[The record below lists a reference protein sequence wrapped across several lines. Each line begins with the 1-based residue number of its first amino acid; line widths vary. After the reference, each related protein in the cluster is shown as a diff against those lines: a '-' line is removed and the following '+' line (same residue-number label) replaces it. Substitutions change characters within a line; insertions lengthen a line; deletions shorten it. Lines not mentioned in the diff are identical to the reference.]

1 MHLQRRNFLARA
13 LGLAGLTA
21 LGFAPAL
28 AHAEHVKVGILKT
41 PPSGLVFIALDKGYF
56 AAEGLDVELS
66 YFEAGQPIALA
77 TAAGSVDFGANGP
90 SAAFYNLAGEGALR
104 IIAGMYREAPSFR
117 ILGYVASNH
126 AAAAGLTSLKDLPHH
141 SLAVSQVGSPPH
153 YALALLAEKYH
164 FALDTIK
171 LLALQSVPNMISA
184 LSGGQADATIIT
196 GAAAV
201 AIDQRKE
208 GRLLGWV
215 GDETPWQMGVL
226 WTSTKIIRE
235 REGMV
240 GRFLRAYRRGAR
252 DYHDAFTG
260 ANEKRADGPTTTEV
274 VAIIAKYT
282 GLAATQIEQTVA
294 YTDPAL
300 RIDVNDIGH
309 QIAWFRSQGMVK
321 VDVRTD
327 SIIDKRYAAPISE

>member
-1 MHLQRRNFLARA
+1 MHLQRNVLVRA
-13 LGLAGLTA
+13 IGVVGLIAV
-21 LGFAPAL
+21 GFSPAL
-28 AHAEHVKVGILKT
+28 AHAEHIKIGILKT
-41 PPSGLVFIALDKGYF
+41 PPSGLVFIALDRGYF

-77 TAAGSVDFGANGP
+77 TAAASIDFGANGP
-90 SAAFYNLAGEGALR
+90 SAAFYNLAGEGVLR
-104 IIAGMYREAPSFR
+104 IISGMYREAPSFR
-117 ILGYVASNH
+117 ILGYVASTH
-126 AAAAGLTSLKDLPHH
+126 AVAAGLTSLKDLPHH

-164 FALDTIK
+164 FELDSIK
-171 LLALQSVPNMISA
+171 LLAMQSVPNMISA

-208 GRLLGWV
+208 GKLLGWV

-235 REGMV
+235 RQDMI

-260 ANEKRADGPTTTEV
+260 SNEERADGPTTTEI

-282 GLAATQIEQTVA
+282 GLAAMQIEQTVA

-300 RIDVNDIGH
+300 RIDVNDIRH
-309 QIAWFRSQGMVK
+309 QILWFRSQGMIKGDFHPDTV
-321 VDVRTD
+321 
-327 SIIDKRYAAPISE
+327 IDKHYAVALSD

>member
-13 LGLAGLTA
+13 LGLAGLIA

>member
-1 MHLQRRNFLARA
+1 MHLSRNVLARA
-13 LGLAGLTA
+13 IGLISLIA

-28 AHAEHVKVGILKT
+28 AHAEHIKIGILKT

-77 TAAGSVDFGANGP
+77 TAAGSIDFGANGP
-90 SAAFYNLAGEGALR
+90 SAAFYNLAGEGVLR

-126 AAAAGLTSLKDLPHH
+126 AVAAGLTSLKDLPHH

-171 LLALQSVPNMISA
+171 LLALQSVPNMVSA

-201 AIDQRKE
+201 AIDQHRE
-208 GRLLGWV
+208 GKLLGWV

-235 REGMV
+235 REAMV
-240 GRFLRAYRRGAR
+240 GRFLRAYRKGAR
-252 DYHDAFTG
+252 DYHDAFTDS
-260 ANEKRADGPTTTEV
+260 NEKRADGPAEV

-282 GLAATQIEQTVA
+282 GLAAPQIEQTVA
-294 YTDPAL
+294 YTDPEL
-300 RIDVNDIGH
+300 RIDINDIRH
-309 QIAWFRSQGMVK
+309 QIAWFRSQGMMK

-327 SIIDKRYAAPISE
+327 SIIDKHYAVPLSE